1 MRIVYSRRALQ
12 NLAHHASLIAQD
24 NPTAARDQVA
34 RIRAA
39 IDKLGGFAEMGRVG
53 RIAGTREFPPPRTPF
68 VVVYRIVAER
78 LVIVRVLHGRQK
90 YP

>member
-12 NLAHHASLIAQD
+12 NLAHHAGIIARD

-34 RIRAA
+34 RIRAT
-39 IDKLGGFAEMGRVG
+39 IDKLGGFPKMGRVG
-53 RIAGTREFPPPRTPF
+53 RIPGTREFRPPRTPF
-68 VVVYRIVAER
+68 VVVYRAEGER

>member
-24 NPTAARDQVA
+24 NPSAARDQVA

-39 IDKLGGFAEMGRVG
+39 IDKLGGFPEMGRGG
-53 RIAGTREFPPPRTPF
+53 RIEGTREFPPPRTPF
-68 VVVYRIVAER
+68 VVIYRVNPEQI
-78 LVIVRVLHGRQK
+78 VIVRVLHGRQK